1 MNARGSCATPSN
13 AMATRR
19 RRRDLGL
26 AGLIIS
32 TVLAGT
38 LLGFQDPASADS
50 TTEHFQIVYAGPFDP
65 ANLPARRLVAT
76 GPITAVGVEQTLTQ
90 GPSDATTEFILPGG
104 TLFVTLT
111 VSPDVV
117 FNAHACIL
125 FVTISGTW
133 RITGGTGDYANAAGG
148 GTFEGRNIV
157 FLERTPDGCGAPD
170 RLISAIRLVGDVT
183 VGAAQAS

>member
-1 MNARGSCATPSN
+1 MNSIAQ
-13 AMATRR
+13 RR
-19 RRRDLGL
+19 RRRDL
-26 AGLIIS
+26 
-32 TVLAGT
+32 VLTGVIMFAVVATT
-38 LLGFQDPASADS
+38 LLGIQGTASADTS
-50 TTEHFQIVYAGPFDP
+50 STEHFHIVYAGPFDP
-65 ANLPARRLVAT
+65 ANLPARRLVAA

-111 VSPDVV
+111 LSPDVV

-125 FVTISGTW
+125 YVTISGTW
-133 RITGGTGDYANAAGG
+133 RITGGTGDYGNAAGG

-157 FLERTPDGCGAPD
+157 FLERTSDGCGAPN
-170 RLISAIRLVGDVT
+170 RLISDIRLVGDVT